1 MAKRYWLM
9 KSEPDVYSIDHLAR
23 DGVTPW
29 EGVRNYQAR
38 NLLRDEIHVG
48 DGVLFY
54 HSSTQPPGVAGLAE
68 VVRESYPDRTAFDP
82 ASPYFDPKS
91 TRDAPRWFVV
101 DVRFVERFPA
111 VVPLSVLHETPG
123 LEDMRVIK
131 KGMRLSVQ
139 PVTPEE
145 WDIVVALGRA
155 ASPAAPETTA
165 DAAPEATTGAMPEAI
180 TDAHAAP
187 PAARGKGKASATR
200 SKGKALVTR
209 SKSKAS
215 VTRSKGTPAS
225 GARAEA
231 RRATPGAAGTKVATR
246 DKTPGRGRPPAS
258 RR

>member
-68 VVRESYPDRTAFDP
+68 AVHESYPDRTAFDP

-155 ASPAAPETTA
+155 ASPAAPATTA
-165 DAAPEATTGAMPEAI
+165 DATPATTAGAMPAVSMDEHA
-180 TDAHAAP
+180 DA
-187 PAARGKGKASATR
+187 PASRGKGKTSASR
-200 SKGKALVTR
+200 GKGKTSTSR
-209 SKSKAS
+209 G
-215 VTRSKGTPAS
+215 KGTPAS
-225 GARAEA
+225 SGARAEV

-246 DKTPGRGRPPAS
+246 GKTPGRGRPPAS

>member
-9 KSEPDVYSIDHLAR
+9 KSEPDTYSIDHLAR

-29 EGVRNYQAR
+29 EGVRNFQAR

-68 VVRESYPDRTAFDP
+68 VVHESYPDRTQFDP

-91 TRDAPRWFVV
+91 TPDTPRWFVV
-101 DVRFVERFPA
+101 DVRFAERFPA
-111 VVPLSVLHETPG
+111 VVPLAVLQKTPG
-123 LEDMRVIK
+123 LENMRVTK

-155 ASPAAPETTA
+155 ATPAE
-165 DAAPEATTGAMPEAI
+165 PEAPANSKARTGA
-180 TDAHAAP
+180 
-187 PAARGKGKASATR
+187 ARTPLRK
-200 SKGKALVTR
+200 
-209 SKSKAS
+209 
-215 VTRSKGTPAS
+215 PAS
-225 GARAEA
+225 GGRGTSKRAAAGAR
-231 RRATPGAAGTKVATR
+231 GTKVADR
-246 DKTPGRGRPPAS
+246 DRTPGRGRSPAS
-258 RR
+258 GR

>member
-9 KSEPDVYSIDHLAR
+9 KSEPDVFSIDHLAR
-23 DGVTPW
+23 DSVTPW

-68 VVRESYPDRTAFDP
+68 VVHESYPDRTAFDP

-91 TRDAPRWFVV
+91 TPDAPRWFVV
-101 DVRFVERFPA
+101 DVQFVERFPA
-111 VVPLSVLHETPG
+111 VVPLAVLQKTPG
-123 LEDMRVIK
+123 LEDMRVTK

-139 PVTPEE
+139 PVTAEE

-155 ASPAAPETTA
+155 ARPAEPESPVDAPV
-165 DAAPEATTGAMPEAI
+165 DAPASATIES
-180 TDAHAAP
+180 H
-187 PAARGKGKASATR
+187 KGKAG
-200 SKGKALVTR
+200 SKGKAAAVRTPPP
-209 SKSKAS
+209 K
-215 VTRSKGTPAS
+215 PAS
-225 GARAEA
+225 SARGGSKRAGAG
-231 RRATPGAAGTKVATR
+231 ATGTKVAGR
-246 DKTPGRGRPPAS
+246 ERTPGRGRTPAG